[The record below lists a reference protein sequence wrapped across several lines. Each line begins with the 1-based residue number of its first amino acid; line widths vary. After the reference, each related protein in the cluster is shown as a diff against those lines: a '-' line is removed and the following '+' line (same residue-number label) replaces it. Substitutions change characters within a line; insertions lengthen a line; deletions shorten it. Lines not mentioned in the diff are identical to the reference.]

1 VQSNRFLMTVAVM
14 AATIMQVLDTTIMN
28 VALPHMAGELGA
40 TVDNISWV
48 LTSYLVASSILMP
61 LTGYFTDRLGR
72 NRYLLISI
80 GGFVIASGLCGIA
93 TGLYEMVIFRFLQ
106 GMFGASLVPLSQA
119 IMVQSFPAKER
130 GKAMAIW
137 GMGIMVAPILGP
149 TLGGYLTEVISWR
162 WTFYI
167 NLPVGVL
174 SFLLAARYVP
184 TTEVKERSMDWFAL
198 ISLGISVGALQLVL
212 DRGQFDD
219 WFSSRAI
226 VAETAVAALAFAA
239 FLWHS
244 AQSRAHPLFDLA
256 VFKDRNFALACLLM
270 ATIGLGMFGGM
281 FLQPLFLETML
292 DYPTMAAGLAVM
304 PRGIGTFFSMSLAG
318 RLLGRGMSPKRL
330 VLPGVLVSMYGS
342 YMMAGFNAQVTYADF
357 IVPLLLQ
364 GFGMGLIFVPLSTLA
379 FSTLPARFAAEAAG
393 IYSLV
398 RSIGAAVGISMVSNF
413 FTRTAQAQWTLLRGH
428 INPFNPALQA
438 YLAPLHLQ
446 PRGQGIA
453 LLAQATGLQA
463 QLTAF
468 ISSFWMIAA
477 SFLLMVPLVLL
488 LKESPHAPGPAA
500 PAPTE

>member
-1 VQSNRFLMTVAVM
+1 VQPNRFFLTFAVM

-61 LTGYFTDRLGR
+61 LTGFFTDRLGR

-80 GGFVIASGLCGIA
+80 GGFVVASGLCGIA
-93 TGLYEMVIFRFLQ
+93 TGLYEMVIFRFVQ

-119 IMVQSFPAKER
+119 IMVESFPAQER

-184 TTEVKERSMDWFAL
+184 TTEVKERSMDWFGL
-198 ISLGISVGALQLVL
+198 VSLGISVGALQLVL

-219 WFSSRAI
+219 WFESRTI
-226 VAETAVAALAFAA
+226 VAETVVAAVAFGV

-244 AQSRAHPLFDLA
+244 AQSRLHPLFDLA
-256 VFKDRNFALACLLM
+256 VFKDRNFSIACLLM
-270 ATIGLGMFGGM
+270 ATIGIGMFGGM

-304 PRGIGTFFSMSLAG
+304 PRGIGTFISMSLAG
-318 RLLGRGMSPKRL
+318 RLLGRGTSPKWL
-330 VLPGVLVSMYGS
+330 VLPGVLLSMYGS
-342 YMMAGFNAQVTYADF
+342 YMMTPFNAQITYVSF

-364 GFGMGLIFVPLSTLA
+364 GFGMGLIFVPLSALA
-379 FSTLPARFAAEAAG
+379 FSTLPPRFAAEAAG

-398 RSIGAAVGISMVSNF
+398 RSVGAAVGIAMVSNF
-413 FTRTAQAQWTLLRGH
+413 FTRTAQAQWSLLRGH
-428 INPFNPALQA
+428 INPFNPAVQA
-438 YLAPLHLQ
+438 YLDPLHLE

-453 LLAQATGLQA
+453 LLAHATGVQA

-468 ISSFWMIAA
+468 VSSFWMIAA

-488 LKESPHAPGPAA
+488 LKESPPAPRPAPAA
-500 PAPTE
+500 AE